1 MAVDVTATLESLILT
16 QYPAIIGDFAI
27 LPSEVIEEPPNYHN
41 IITQTES
48 MKKEYIN
55 LAATPVRKYRLKFN
69 ARTTAIKDAILAH
82 YDTQKGGYVAFRWAA
97 AAVPAHVNSGAAMTG
112 RWIDGSL
119 QFTGV
124 GYKLWNISIGF
135 EKSI

>member
-1 MAVDVTATLESLILT
+1 MA
-16 QYPAIIGDFAI
+16 DFTT
-27 LPSEVIEEPPNYHN
+27 LPSEVIEVSPEYHN

-48 MKKEYIN
+48 MKKEFLN

-69 ARTTAIKDAILAH
+69 AQTTAVKDAILAH
-82 YDTQKGGYVAFRWAA
+82 YDGQTGGLTAFSWTA

-112 RWIDGSL
+112 RWVDGSI
-119 QFTGV
+119 QFAGI
-124 GYKLWNISIGF
+124 GYKRWNISIEF